1 MNLEN
6 QTMKEIGNTEDTIE
20 VWQWVDNEY
29 VSYSPTMEI
38 ANADFKLE
46 EGEKVH
52 LAMATDPINEESPIY
67 KTYYVVRES
76 KIIIIRVD

>member
-1 MNLEN
+1 
-6 QTMKEIGNTEDTIE
+6 MKEIGNTEDTIE

-29 VSYSPTMEI
+29 IPYNPTMEI

-52 LAMATDPINEESPIY
+52 IAMSTDPINEEIPIY
-67 KTYYVVRES
+67 KTHYVVRES